1 MGNVQEDGGD
11 VGNRHFGFFGVLL
24 VLFGWGV
31 SNGFEGGGS
40 GILTFNPMQR
50 MVPTSCCVRG
60 ARMRPMTAV
69 SPVGEPASSTD
80 VPL

>member
-1 MGNVQEDGGD
+1 
-11 VGNRHFGFFGVLL
+11 
-24 VLFGWGV
+24 
-31 SNGFEGGGS
+31 
-40 GILTFNPMQR
+40 

-69 SPVGEPASSTD
+69 SPVGEPVSSTD